1 MESEAE
7 LSGSEGVS
15 ADEEELEEENEY
27 EEDEGA
33 NLDVPDSDTELRKQ
47 VNKAHM

>member
-15 ADEEELEEENEY
+15 ADEEEGGEDEY
-27 EEDEGA
+27 EEEEGA
-33 NLDVPDSDTELRKQ
+33 DLDVPTSDTELRKQ
-47 VNKAHM
+47 VNKAHV

>member
-7 LSGSEGVS
+7 LSGSEGIS
-15 ADEEELEEENEY
+15 ADEEELEGENEY

-33 NLDVPDSDTELRKQ
+33 DLDVPDSDTELRKQ